1 VAGGS
6 RDPGRSVISKI
17 SAILLAISE
26 GGGPTLTEI
35 AARSDLPLSTVH
47 RLVTE
52 LTAWRV
58 LERDEEGRYRAGSP
72 LRTFGGGCAC
82 QEPDDPAA
90 DTAVRVR
97 ERAVPVIEDLFR
109 ATGSPVRVGFLE
121 GPAVAYVEKVAG
133 HLPVSSPSPAAR
145 LPVHATALGKVLLA
159 FSSPRVVDALLA
171 QDLARYTTAT
181 VTRPERLRWS
191 FRTIRATRIAVCD
204 RELDQDWCAVAAPA
218 FGAGGDVVVA
228 VELRVRDLARDV
240 PTLRAALVMSAGWL
254 SRELAQCVRST
265 AVRRDMDTPRSSR
278 RRRTATCVHVACGL
292 RLCESA
298 GGSGQ
303 GGHRAEE
310 ARA

>member
-1 VAGGS
+1 M
-6 RDPGRSVISKI
+6 ISKI

-58 LERDEEGRYRAGSP
+58 LERDEEGRYRAGPP
-72 LRTFGGGCAC
+72 LRTFGGGCARR
-82 QEPDDPAA
+82 EPDDAA
-90 DTAVRVR
+90 TAAVRVR
-97 ERAVPVIEDLFR
+97 DRAVPVIEDLFR
-109 ATGSPVRVGFLE
+109 ATGSPVRVGFLD

-159 FSSPRVVDALLA
+159 FSSPRVADALLA
-171 QDLARYTTAT
+171 QDLVRYTTAT

-204 RELDQDWCAVAAPA
+204 RELDQDWCAVATPA

-240 PTLRAALVMSAGWL
+240 PTLRAPLVMSAGWL
-254 SRELAQCVRST
+254 SRELAQCIPARP
-265 AVRRDMDTPRSSR
+265 APAER
-278 RRRTATCVHVACGL
+278 G
-292 RLCESA
+292 SA
-298 GGSGQ
+298 
-303 GGHRAEE
+303 
-310 ARA
+310 